1 MRACDHW
8 TQATRS
14 SQRTDSVNPIL
25 CYIVVRKSWFSYV
38 VCVGRSFE
46 ITFQNK
52 KITNFSIIF
61 CVSICMSLQLVV
73 SFVAEVV
80 DAQKQQILGLT
91 VKKEMPMLDGHRE
104 PSPVEINDSNS
115 TIWGRGVSWGSTW
128 KARWSENNRRRYKVI
143 YIYNYLHTYIYIY
156 YLFIYIYENYCV
168 CFYVG
173 CVCLCFLFDS
183 YFVTLVD

>member
-1 MRACDHW
+1 MRACGHW
-8 TQATRS
+8 TQATRKA
-14 SQRTDSVNPIL
+14 QRTDSVNPYCAIL
-25 CYIVVRKSWFSYV
+25 LLESHGSSTWCALKL
-38 VCVGRSFE
+38 FE

-52 KITNFSIIF
+52 KITNFSFIF
-61 CVSICMSLQLVV
+61 WEHFACHCGSVV

-91 VKKEMPMLDGHRE
+91 VKKEMPMLDGQTE

-143 YIYNYLHTYIYIY
+143 YIYNYLHIYIYIN
-156 YLFIYIYENYCV
+156 IYENYCV